1 MVTHNDETF
10 EMLLWDLSV
19 ATEISAE
26 LTNIQNNDLEINLN
40 KEVDESALIKT
51 FDYPSDIHTISL
63 RGHEDEVHCVKFLLP
78 LLVSGSADKTVR
90 IWKINDGSNDQN
102 DVNGD
107 VKVVCL
113 RILSGMALE
122 KERRLI
128 QKLLD
133 FFAILIYSFI

>member
-10 EMLLWDLSV
+10 ELLLWDLSI

-26 LTNIQNNDLEINLN
+26 LTNIQNNDLEINLS

-51 FDYPSDIHTISL
+51 FDYPSDKNTISL
-63 RGHEDEVHCVKFLLP
+63 KGHSDEVHCVKFLLP

-102 DVNGD
+102 DVND
-107 VKVVCL
+107 HVKVVCL

-122 KERRLI
+122 K
-128 QKLLD
+128 
-133 FFAILIYSFI
+133 